1 MDSKLKL
8 SLLPAVCALAW
19 TLFSPGAAA
28 QTQSSDSRPA
38 ETKPANEITQTFFLA
53 NATDPQELND
63 IQTDL
68 RNVLSRAHIYGVST
82 QNAITVHGTP
92 DDIALTQKLISELDR
107 PHKVYRLTYSISEI
121 DGGKRTGTQHV
132 SLIVLTGR
140 KTTLRQGSRVPVVT
154 GSLSADTNT
163 PSTQVQYVDIG
174 LNIDATVE
182 GSPESLRLRTK
193 VEQSSL
199 AEDKS
204 GIGAQDPTIRQTT
217 VEGDTLISQGKP
229 LLLGSGNIPS
239 GTRQQE
245 IEVVSELV
253 H

>member
-8 SLLPAVCALAW
+8 SLLPTVC
-19 TLFSPGAAA
+19 TLGLSLCSPSAAA
-28 QTQSSDSRPA
+28 QTQSADTRPA

-53 NATDPQELND
+53 NATDQHELND

-68 RNVLSRAHIYGVST
+68 RNVLNRAHIYSVST

-92 DDIALTQKLISELDR
+92 DDIALTQKLITELDR

-121 DGGKRTGTQHV
+121 EGGKRTGTQHV
-132 SLIVLTGR
+132 SLIVLTGT
-140 KTTLRQGSRVPVVT
+140 KTTLRQGSRIPILT
-154 GSLSADTNT
+154 GSLSADSNT
-163 PSTQVQYVDIG
+163 PSTQVQYVDVG

-182 GSPESLRLRTK
+182 GSSESLRLQTK

-199 AEDKS
+199 AEERS
-204 GIGAQDPTIRQTT
+204 GIGAQDPIIRQTT
-217 VEGDTLISQGKP
+217 LQGDTLISQGKP
-229 LLLGSGNIPS
+229 LLLGSLDIP
-239 GTRQQE
+239 GGMRQQE

>member
-8 SLLPAVCALAW
+8 SLLPAVCTLALS
-19 TLFSPGAAA
+19 LCSPGAAA
-28 QTQSSDSRPA
+28 QTQLSDSRAA
-38 ETKPANEITQTFFLA
+38 ETIPANEITQTFFLT
-53 NATDPQELND
+53 NATDQRELND

-68 RNVLSRAHIYGVST
+68 RNVLNRAHIYSVST

-92 DDIALTQKLISELDR
+92 DDIALTQKLITELDR

-132 SLIVLTGR
+132 SLIVLTGT
-140 KTTLRQGSRVPVVT
+140 KTTLRQGSRIPILT

-163 PSTQVQYVDIG
+163 PSTQVQYVDVG

-182 GSPESLRLRTK
+182 GSPESLRLQTK

-199 AEDKS
+199 AEERS
-204 GIGAQDPTIRQTT
+204 GIGAQDPIIRQTT

-229 LLLGSGNIPS
+229 VLLGSLDIP
-239 GTRQQE
+239 GGMRQQE

>member
-8 SLLPAVCALAW
+8 SLLPAVSMLAW
-19 TLFSPGAAA
+19 TLFSPSAAA
-28 QTQSSDSRPA
+28 QTQSSNSRPP

-53 NATDPQELND
+53 NATDQRELND
-63 IQTDL
+63 ILTDL
-68 RNVLSRAHIYGVST
+68 RNVLSRAHIYGVSS

-92 DDIALTQKLISELDR
+92 DDIALTLKLITELDR
-107 PHKVYRLTYSISEI
+107 PQKVYRLTYSISEI

-140 KTTLRQGSRVPVVT
+140 KTTLRQGSRIPFLT
-154 GSLSADTNT
+154 GSVSADTNT
-163 PSTQVQYVDIG
+163 PSTQVQYVDVG

-182 GSPESLRLRTK
+182 GSPESLRLETK

-199 AEDKS
+199 AEEKS
-204 GIGAQDPTIRQTT
+204 GIGAQDPIIRQTT
-217 VEGDTLISQGKP
+217 LEGDTLISQGKP
-229 LLLGSGNIPS
+229 LLLGSLDIP
-239 GTRQQE
+239 GGMRRQE
-245 IEVVSELV
+245 IEVVSELL

>member
-8 SLLPAVCALAW
+8 SLLPTVC
-19 TLFSPGAAA
+19 TLGLSLCSPGAAA
-28 QTQSSDSRPA
+28 QTQSADTRPA

-53 NATDPQELND
+53 NATDQHELND

-68 RNVLSRAHIYGVST
+68 RNVLNRAHIYSVST

-92 DDIALTQKLISELDR
+92 DDIALTQKLITELDR

-121 DGGKRTGTQHV
+121 EGGKRTGTQHV
-132 SLIVLTGR
+132 SLIVLTGT
-140 KTTLRQGSRVPVVT
+140 KTTLRQGSRIPILT
-154 GSLSADTNT
+154 GSLSADSNT
-163 PSTQVQYVDIG
+163 PSTQVQYVDVG

-182 GSPESLRLRTK
+182 GSSESLRLQTK

-199 AEDKS
+199 AEERS
-204 GIGAQDPTIRQTT
+204 GIGAQDPIIRQTT
-217 VEGDTLISQGKP
+217 LQGDTLISQGKP
-229 LLLGSGNIPS
+229 LLLGSLDIP
-239 GTRQQE
+239 GGIRQQE